1 MENLYIE
8 ETETTPYINFNS
20 KSGVFKLE
28 GKSVPTAAED
38 FYKEVL
44 EWLEKYVANPLDTTT
59 MSLKLDYFNIAS
71 SKRILYIFYKLNEL
85 VENGYTVNVDWY
97 YHEDEDDMLEVGQDF
112 AFMVKIPFNFIE
124 YNPFPKSI
132 E

>member
-8 ETETTPYINFNS
+8 ETESTPYVNFNCET
-20 KSGVFKLE
+20 GRFKLE

-38 FYKEVL
+38 FYKGVL
-44 EWLEKYVANPLDTTT
+44 AWLEDYLENPQELTN

-71 SKRILYIFYKLNEL
+71 SKRILYILYKLNEL
-85 VENGYTVNVDWY
+85 VEKGFEVNIEWY

-112 AFMVKIPFNFIE
+112 AFMVKIPFKFIE
-124 YNPFPKSI
+124 FNPFA
-132 E
+132 EV

>member
-8 ETETTPYINFNS
+8 ETESTPYVNFNCET
-20 KSGVFKLE
+20 GIFKLE

-38 FYKEVL
+38 FYKGVL
-44 EWLEKYVANPLDTTT
+44 AWLEDYLENPQELTN

-71 SKRILYIFYKLNEL
+71 SKRILYILYKLNEL
-85 VENGYTVNVDWY
+85 VEKGFEVNIEWY

-112 AFMVKIPFNFIE
+112 AFMVKIPFKFIE
-124 YNPFPKSI
+124 FNPFA
-132 E
+132 EA